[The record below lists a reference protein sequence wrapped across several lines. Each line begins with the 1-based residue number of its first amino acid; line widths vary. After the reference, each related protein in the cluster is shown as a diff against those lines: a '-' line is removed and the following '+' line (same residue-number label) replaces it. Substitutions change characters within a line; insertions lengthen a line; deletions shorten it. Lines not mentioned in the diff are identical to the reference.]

1 MDITVEKLVAI
12 IKEALELEHVELND
26 FLDSY
31 DTWDS
36 LGRLSLIAL
45 IDEHFD
51 IQISDKEFN
60 EFETVNDVFNS
71 LHNKNAQ

>member
-1 MDITVEKLVAI
+1 MKEQLIAI
-12 IKEALELEHVELND
+12 VKEALDLEEDTVVLTD
-26 FLDSY
+26 AFQSF

-51 IQISDKEFN
+51 MQLSDDEFN
-60 EFETVNDVFNS
+60 SFETIEDLYKALMAKES
-71 LHNKNAQ
+71 

>member
-71 LHNKNAQ
+71 LNKKNA

>member
-1 MDITVEKLVAI
+1 MKEQLINIV
-12 IKEALELEHVELND
+12 KEALELEDETVTLTDH
-26 FLDSY
+26 FASY

-51 IQISDKEFN
+51 LQLSDDEFN
-60 EFETVNDVFNS
+60 SFETIEDLYNS
-71 LHNKNAQ
+71 LLAKKS

>member
-51 IQISDKEFN
+51 IQISDKEFDQ
-60 EFETVNDVFNS
+60 F
-71 LHNKNAQ
+71 